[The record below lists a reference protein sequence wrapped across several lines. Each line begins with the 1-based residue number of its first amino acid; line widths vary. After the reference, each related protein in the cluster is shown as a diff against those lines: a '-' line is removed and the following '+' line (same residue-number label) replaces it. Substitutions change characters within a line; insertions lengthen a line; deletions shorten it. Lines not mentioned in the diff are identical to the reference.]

1 MSRLESG
8 GRIDRTRPLS
18 FSFNG
23 APYRGYAGD
32 TLASALLAND
42 VAVVANSV
50 TYGRPRGIFSAGIE
64 EPNALVQVGNETML
78 RATQVELVDGL
89 EAIGLNGRGRL
100 ELDSPS
106 PVAESP
112 IFPSPAAG
120 SPIFPSPAA
129 GSPIFPSPSG
139 GGQGGGAR
147 YDKIYAHCEVLVI
160 GGGRA
165 GITAALA
172 AAQTGDRVIL
182 VDEQAELGGRLSS
195 AGWND
200 WLAAGIATMESAPDV
215 RVLTRATAFGHY
227 DQNLVLIAQR
237 LPTGGRLWQVRAKRV
252 VVATGAHERPLIFAN
267 NDRPGIMLAGAART
281 YINRY
286 GVRPGKR
293 AVIFTN
299 NDSTD
304 AVAADLK
311 RAGITVEAIV
321 DVRAGE
327 AIVDTLAEKLPSPA
341 GGGVQGEGTADFPS
355 PACGGGQGEGTADF
369 LSPAR
374 GGRQGEGTADF
385 PSPACGGGQGG
396 GSLRGVVIAPLTG
409 DGSRREVECDLL
421 CVSGGFNPTLHL
433 YSQAQGRL
441 RYDEGL
447 ACFVPDVAPANVEV
461 VGAAAGDL
469 GGRGQGTIMPY
480 WVVPSDGQEWAN
492 HFVDLERD
500 VTVADVRRALGAGMR
515 SVEHVKRFTT
525 IGTGSDQGKTAGI
538 NETAIIAAQLGQPVG
553 AVGVTTFRPPYVPIS
568 FGLMA
573 SRNRGDLFDPIRV
586 TAIHSWHV
594 AHGAVFEN
602 VGQWKRPWYFPRE
615 GEDMDSAVLRE
626 CRSARENVAL
636 MDVSTLG
643 KIEIQGPDALEF
655 LNRIYTNAFDTVK
668 IGSCRYGL
676 MCKADGMVFDDGVV
690 MHLDTDRWLATTT
703 TGGAATVLDWMEE
716 WLQTEWHYVRVR
728 LTSVTDQ
735 WAAIAVVGPRSR
747 NVIHSLF
754 PHLASGPDSFP
765 FMAIREAETGAI
777 PVRLHRITFSGELAY
792 ELWTPSWYGLALWE
806 AVIAAGEPL
815 GIVPYG
821 TEAMHVLRAE
831 KGYII
836 CGQETDGTVT
846 PQDLG
851 MGWIVSKKKPF
862 IGQRSHQRSDTARPD
877 RRHLVGLL
885 PIDPDELLPEGAQ
898 LILEPN
904 VAVPAKMVGHV
915 TSSYRS
921 ATLGRTFALA
931 MLQRGR
937 ERLGGTVYAPLNG
950 HIVAA
955 TVTEPIFYDKENVR
969 RDS

>member
-1 MSRLESG
+1 MSRLASG
-8 GRIDRTRPLS
+8 GRIDRTRPIH
-18 FSFNG
+18 FSFDG
-23 APYRGYAGD
+23 TRYGGYEGD

-42 VAVVANSV
+42 AGVVAHSV
-50 TYGRPRGIFSAGIE
+50 TYGRPRGIFTAGAE

-100 ELDSPS
+100 LDSPS
-106 PVAESP
+106 PL
-112 IFPSPAAG
+112 
-120 SPIFPSPAA
+120 A

-139 GGQGGGAR
+139 GGQGGDPR
-147 YDKIYAHCEVLVI
+147 FDKIFAHCEVLVI

-165 GITAALA
+165 GITAALDA
-172 AAQTGDRVIL
+172 AETGDRVIL
-182 VDEQAELGGRLSS
+182 VDEQAELGGRLLS

-200 WLAAGIATMESAPDV
+200 WLAACIATLGSAPDV

-237 LPTGGRLWQVRAKRV
+237 LENGGRLWQVRAKRV
-252 VVATGAHERPLIFAN
+252 ALATGAHERPLIFAN

-281 YINRY
+281 YVNRY
-286 GVRPGKR
+286 GVAPGNR

-304 AVAADLK
+304 VVAADLK
-311 RAGITVEAIV
+311 RAGIVIEAVV

-327 AIVDTLAEKLPSPA
+327 AIEDTTPYP
-341 GGGVQGEGTADFPS
+341 T
-355 PACGGGQGEGTADF
+355 
-369 LSPAR
+369 R
-374 GGRQGEGTADF
+374 
-385 PSPACGGGQGG
+385 GGGQGG
-396 GSLRGVVIAPLTG
+396 GALHSVIVAPLTG
-409 DGSRREVECDLL
+409 NGGRREIECDIL

-433 YSQAQGRL
+433 FSQAQGRI

-447 ACFVPDVAPANVEV
+447 ACFVPASAPANVEV
-461 VGAAAGDL
+461 SGAAAGEL
-469 GGRGQGTIMPY
+469 GGRGQGAIMPY
-480 WVVPSDGQEWAN
+480 WVVPSDGQEWST

-500 VTVADVRRALGAGMR
+500 VTVADVRRALGTGMR

-553 AVGVTTFRPPYVPIS
+553 SVGVTTFRPPYVPIS

-573 SRNRGDLFDPIRV
+573 GRNRGDLFDPIRV
-586 TAIHSWHV
+586 TAIHFWHV
-594 AHGAVFEN
+594 SHGALFEN

-615 GEDMDSAVLRE
+615 GEDIDSAVLRE
-626 CRSARENVAL
+626 CRAARDNVAV

-643 KIEIQGPDALEF
+643 KIEIQGPDSLEF
-655 LNRIYTNAFDTVK
+655 LNRIYTNAFDTLK

-703 TGGAATVLDWMEE
+703 TGGAAAVLDWMEE
-716 WLQTEWHYVRVR
+716 WLQTECPGLHVR
-728 LTSVTDQ
+728 LTSVTDH
-735 WAAIAVVGPRSR
+735 WAGIAVVGPRSR

-792 ELWTPSWYGLALWE
+792 ELWTPSWYALALWE

-815 GIVPYG
+815 GITPYG

-851 MGWIVSKKKPF
+851 MSWIVSKKKPF
-862 IGQRSHQRSDTARPD
+862 IGQRSHRRSDTARPD

-885 PIDPDELLPEGAQ
+885 PVDRDELLPEGAQ
-898 LILEPN
+898 LVLEPQ
-904 VAVPAKMVGHV
+904 VSVPAKMVGHV

-931 MLQRGR
+931 MLQSGR
-937 ERLGGTVYAPLNG
+937 ERIGGTVYAPLNG
-950 HIVAA
+950 HVIAA
-955 TVTEPIFYDKENVR
+955 AVTEPIFYDKENVR
-969 RDS
+969 RGS

>member
-1 MSRLESG
+1 MSRLASG
-8 GRIDRTRPLS
+8 GRIDRTRPIH

-23 APYRGYAGD
+23 LRYSGYQGD

-42 VAVVANSV
+42 VGIVARSV
-50 TYGRPRGIFSAGIE
+50 TYGRPRGIFSAGVE

-78 RATQVELVDGL
+78 RATQVELVEGL
-89 EAIGLNGRGRL
+89 QAIGLNGRGRL
-100 ELDSPS
+100 LLD
-106 PVAESP
+106 A
-112 IFPSPAAG
+112 PSPAAG
-120 SPIFPSPAA
+120 SPISPSPVA
-129 GSPIFPSPSG
+129 GSPISPSPSG
-139 GGQGGGAR
+139 GGQGGGFR
-147 YDKIYAHCEVLVI
+147 HDKIYAHCEVLVI

-165 GITAALA
+165 GLTAALDA
-172 AAQTGDRVIL
+172 AKTGDRVIV
-182 VDEQAELGGRLSS
+182 VDEQPDLGGRLLS

-281 YINRY
+281 YIKRY
-286 GVRPGKR
+286 GVAPGKR

-311 RAGITVEAIV
+311 RAGITVEAVV
-321 DVRAGE
+321 DVRTGE
-327 AIVDTLAEKLPSPA
+327 AIVDTLPSHLA
-341 GGGVQGEGTADFPS
+341 GEG
-355 PACGGGQGEGTADF
+355 
-369 LSPAR
+369 R
-374 GGRQGEGTADF
+374 
-385 PSPACGGGQGG
+385 GG
-396 GSLRGVVIAPLTG
+396 GSLKSVVVAPIAGNSP
-409 DGSRREVECDLL
+409 RREIECDLL

-433 YSQAQGRL
+433 FSQAQGRL

-447 ACFVPDVAPANVEV
+447 ACFVPDAAPPNVEV

-480 WVVPSDGQEWAN
+480 WVVPSDGQEWST

-573 SRNRGDLFDPIRV
+573 GRNRGDLFDPIRV
-586 TAIHSWHV
+586 TAIHPWHL
-594 AHGAVFEN
+594 AHGAAFEN

-615 GEDMDSAVLRE
+615 GEDIDSAVLRE
-626 CRSARENVAL
+626 CRAARENVAV

-643 KIEIQGPDALEF
+643 KIEIQGPDSLEF

-676 MCKADGMVFDDGVV
+676 MCKADGMVLDDGVV
-690 MHLDTDRWLATTT
+690 MHVDTDRWLATTT
-703 TGGAATVLDWMEE
+703 TGGAAAVLDWMEE
-716 WLQTEWHYVRVR
+716 WLQTEWHDLRVR
-728 LTSVTDQ
+728 LTSVTDH
-735 WAAIAVVGPRSR
+735 WACVAVVGPRSR

-765 FMAIREAETGAI
+765 FMAIRDAETGAI

-792 ELWTPSWYGLALWE
+792 ELWTPNWYGLALWE

-815 GIVPYG
+815 GITPYG

-851 MGWIVSKKKPF
+851 MSWIVSKKKPF
-862 IGQRSHQRSDTARPD
+862 IGQRSHRRSHTARPD

-885 PIDPDELLPEGAQ
+885 PIDRDELLPEGAQ

-904 VAVPAKMVGHV
+904 VLVPAKMVGHV

-931 MLQRGR
+931 MLQSGR
-937 ERLGGTVYAPLNG
+937 ERIGDTVYAPING
-950 HIVAA
+950 HTVEA
-955 TVTEPIFYDKENVR
+955 TVTAPIFYDKENVR